1 MANKKFQVPI
11 NLLNLASNP
20 ASASEG
26 DIYYNTLDDTIRLYA
41 NGSWVNVGAAGPSGV
56 INVTSPITNSGTS
69 TSAQLGFDQTAQNTT
84 NDARYARLSGATFTG
99 AISGTSLTLSGDL
112 TINGTTTTINS
123 TTLTVDD
130 KNIELGSIA
139 SPTNTTADG
148 GGITLKG
155 TTDKTFNWV
164 NSTSSWTSSEHITLA
179 SNKNLYGG
187 SSVSVFTTTDA
198 LTIGKNSYLSTGTI
212 TNNILS
218 GGNIQGNSSTL
229 EVIDNYSVRSVYAPS
244 GDTTQTINIGTGTVI
259 AIPESSVCQYINI
272 GTGSITSGNKYISI
286 GTPEAYTNIYGD
298 FYVSGWRTTIDS
310 PVVTIADNNIE
321 LGSVSGKGNTSGTIT
336 ASFSGSTTGQMAV
349 TTTTGLIPG
358 MVLTKVSGTGAFG
371 GTTTITQINN
381 TTSFSFTSATAITA
395 GAIVFTVGG
404 ATNLTADGG
413 GITIKGTPY
422 NKEFKWVNATSAWTS
437 SEHISLASGKNL
449 LLNGSTS
456 GTITLTPAATAGTNT
471 ITLPAATGTV
481 ALLDSPAFTGT
492 PTAPTASANTST
504 TQIAT
509 TAYVVEHSETLV
521 AKLTATTGAIAN
533 TQTQVVAFT
542 APANSIVAGDVFR
555 FTGYAN
561 ASGGTT
567 ASPILRIRIGTTTL
581 TGAIVSELTGTTTT
595 STTPFKFEAIVTCRT
610 AGSSGTV
617 GGASSVIFATGS
629 STQSITS
636 AVTVNTT
643 VSNIVEAT
651 FQSGGTRTYTFEH
664 AILEKLPS

>member
-99 AISGTSLTLSGDL
+99 DILGGSTFSAFTTTNNLTLGKIEYLQTNGTFTNNILSGGSIQSLYNDLEVIDNYSVRNPYAANGNATQTINIGTGNTTYAGESESFLNINIGTGTGINRNINIGSDGTGVTILGYLTLPPSLNATDINASSLTLSGNL
-112 TINGTTTTINS
+112 TVNGITTTINS
-123 TTLTVDD
+123 STLTVDD
-130 KNIELGSIA
+130 KNIELGSVSSGTYAGTISSTALVTTVTGTLTNKMVPGMTLTKTSGSGAFGSNATITSIDSLTQFTFTSTSSNTVGSVAFTYGGA
-139 SPTNTTADG
+139 SNLTADG

-155 TTDKTFNWV
+155 TTDKTFNW
-164 NSTSSWTSSEHITLA
+164 L
-179 SNKNLYGG
+179 
-187 SSVSVFTTTDA
+187 
-198 LTIGKNSYLSTGTI
+198 
-212 TNNILS
+212 
-218 GGNIQGNSSTL
+218 
-229 EVIDNYSVRSVYAPS
+229 
-244 GDTTQTINIGTGTVI
+244 
-259 AIPESSVCQYINI
+259 
-272 GTGSITSGNKYISI
+272 
-286 GTPEAYTNIYGD
+286 
-298 FYVSGWRTTIDS
+298 
-310 PVVTIADNNIE
+310 
-321 LGSVSGKGNTSGTIT
+321 
-336 ASFSGSTTGQMAV
+336 
-349 TTTTGLIPG
+349 
-358 MVLTKVSGTGAFG
+358 
-371 GTTTITQINN
+371 
-381 TTSFSFTSATAITA
+381 
-395 GAIVFTVGG
+395 
-404 ATNLTADGG
+404 
-413 GITIKGTPY
+413 
-422 NKEFKWVNATSAWTS
+422 NATSAWTS